1 MQISTLL
8 VFGLLATIL
17 FALSIDGKRMFADSD
32 DDEAALAELKA
43 RMMAAEDD
51 SDSDSDSDSD
61 DDSHQRRASTNGC
74 VSCAFKVF
82 DCCAPNVCVK
92 RFLIP
97 NKCMRIK
104 A

>member
-1 MQISTLL
+1 RMQISTLL

-43 RMMAAEDD
+43 RMMTAED
-51 SDSDSDSDSD
+51 DSD
-61 DDSHQRRASTNGC
+61 DDSHQRRASTKGC

-92 RFLIP
+92 RFLRP